1 MNKVIAYLKNIR
13 WTQIL
18 TVFLA
23 GILVFVSTACNGPAS
38 AKTDAQLR
46 KEGVNAAYQGGM
58 NNYPDVDPRRDTA
71 PAGAK
76 AKGLVDNAKRNLNQ
90 SVDNPGELGEN
101 IRQGAPLGKRIERL
115 GENVSESTQELT
127 EGVTK
132 GTQRGAR
139 NLRENTQNATEGV
152 SKAASRSA
160 EDVKD
165 QAQRTARDVSQKT
178 SRAAEDAADFVG
190 DKSNQ
195 ATKATQRAV
204 DNATD
209 AID

>member
-23 GILVFVSTACNGPAS
+23 GVLVFVSSACSGTAS

-46 KEGVNAAYQGGM
+46 KEGVNSAYQGGM
-58 NNYPDVDPRRDTA
+58 NNYSDADPRRDTA

-76 AKGLVDNAKRNLNQ
+76 AKTLIDNAKKNLNQ
-90 SVDNPGELGEN
+90 SVDSSGELGEN

-115 GENVSESTQELT
+115 GENVGKSTQEVT
-127 EGVTK
+127 EGLTK
-132 GTQRGAR
+132 GTQKGAR
-139 NLRENTQNATEGV
+139 NIRENTQNAAEDV
-152 SKAASRSA
+152 SKTASRSA
-160 EDVKD
+160 EDAKD
-165 QAQRTARDVSQKT
+165 QAQKAARDVSQKT

-204 DNATD
+204 ENATD